1 MEKSQ
6 RSQKLEK
13 ERNEKKMNIVFKNKN
28 DFLGYIFFL
37 SELFQSYQSEQ
48 KHQDLMSG
56 KGPGLEG

>member
-28 DFLGYIFFL
+28 DFLGLLFF
-37 SELFQSYQSEQ
+37 E
-48 KHQDLMSG
+48 
-56 KGPGLEG
+56 

>member
-1 MEKSQ
+1 MEKSW

-13 ERNEKKMNIVFKNKN
+13 ERNEKMKNKN